1 MKKFWPNRSD
11 AKGFSLENH
20 RRENLKKTSGVI
32 AKIRSNQ
39 SLGLKNLK
47 SNQED
52 INDRAITHLP
62 ISKGHWANRDFI
74 EYRDVI

>member
-1 MKKFWPNRSD
+1 MKKFWPHRSE
-11 AKGFSLENH
+11 AKGFSFENH
-20 RRENLKKTSGVI
+20 HRENFEKTSGVI

-47 SNQED
+47 SNQAD
-52 INDRAITHLP
+52 INDRSMTHLP
-62 ISKGHWANRDFI
+62 ITKGHWANRDFI